1 MMKYTELRTKRL
13 ELCPHGMKY
22 LATTYEYSSDVENTK
37 YMAFLPD
44 FSIEETKT
52 FLTEC
57 DAQWEKEEPE
67 FLEFAVLRDGI
78 HIGAVGIYWNEIRD
92 TLELGWILHPAYHG
106 RGYISEAAK
115 EVIEFAKTQFGVC
128 HFIAHCDTENAASR
142 RVMEKLGLEL
152 VQRSGERR
160 NKGSD

>member
-1 MMKYTELRTKRL
+1 
-13 ELCPHGMKY
+13 
-22 LATTYEYSSDVENTK
+22 
-37 YMAFLPD
+37 MAFLPD

-92 TLELGWILHPAYHG
+92 TLELGWKLLSILPVGELDRLSSAEIQAHYKEGAY
-106 RGYISEAAK
+106 
-115 EVIEFAKTQFGVC
+115 TQLTGG
-128 HFIAHCDTENAASR
+128 T
-142 RVMEKLGLEL
+142 L
-152 VQRSGERR
+152 
-160 NKGSD
+160 